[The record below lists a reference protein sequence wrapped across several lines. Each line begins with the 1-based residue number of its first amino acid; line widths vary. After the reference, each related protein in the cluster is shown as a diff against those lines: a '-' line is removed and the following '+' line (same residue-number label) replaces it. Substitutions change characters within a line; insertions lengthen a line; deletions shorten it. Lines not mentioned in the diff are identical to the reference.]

1 MTTSTRKYVL
11 YRIDPKTRTVKVD
24 RAYYGQ
30 VGRYRFA
37 LTKDAKKGYWIAV
50 DVWSGFP
57 IFYNRAYGT
66 LEEVAAKVEEN
77 LPRIREIYKMDVR
90 RRLNGSSLELP
101 IWNDLL
107 RSSIPEDGA
116 KLPERVRDYIF
127 GDPDFFNEEE

>member
-1 MTTSTRKYVL
+1 MTLSTRKYVL

-24 RAYYGQ
+24 RAYYGEL
-30 VGRYRFA
+30 GRYRFA
-37 LTKDAKKGYWIAV
+37 LAKDAKTGYWIAV

-57 IFYNRAYGT
+57 IFASAAGT
-66 LEEVAAKVEEN
+66 LEEMADKVEEN

-90 RRLNGSSLELP
+90 RRLNGSSLALP

-107 RSSIPEDGA
+107 RSSIPEEGA
-116 KLPERVRDYIF
+116 KLPNLVRDYIF

>member
-1 MTTSTRKYVL
+1 MTISTRKYVL

-37 LTKDAKKGYWIAV
+37 LAKDTHTRYWIAV
-50 DVWSGFP
+50 DVWSGFL
-57 IFYNRAYGT
+57 IFASASGT
-66 LEEVAAKVEEN
+66 LEEIAAKVEEN

-90 RRLNGSSLELP
+90 RRLNGSSLTLP

-116 KLPERVRDYIF
+116 KLPGQVRDYIF
-127 GDPDFFNEEE
+127 GNPDFFNEEE

>member
-1 MTTSTRKYVL
+1 MTISTRKYVL

-24 RAYYGQ
+24 RAYYGEL
-30 VGRYRFA
+30 GRYRFA
-37 LTKDAKKGYWIAV
+37 LAKDAHTGHWIAV

-57 IFYNRAYGT
+57 IFYSASGT
-66 LEEVAAKVEEN
+66 LKEIAAKVEEN

-90 RRLNGSSLELP
+90 RRLNDSRLALP
-101 IWNDLL
+101 IWNDLF
-107 RSSIPEDGA
+107 RSSIPEEGA

>member
-1 MTTSTRKYVL
+1 MTISTRKYAL

-30 VGRYRFA
+30 LGRYRFA
-37 LTKDAKKGYWIAV
+37 LAKDAHTGHWIAV

-57 IFYNRAYGT
+57 IFGSASCPR
-66 LEEVAAKVEEN
+66 EEVAAKVEEN

-90 RRLNGSSLELP
+90 RRLNGSSLALP

>member
-37 LTKDAKKGYWIAV
+37 LAKDAHTGHWIAV

-57 IFYNRAYGT
+57 IFGSASCPR
-66 LEEVAAKVEEN
+66 EEVAAKVEEN

-90 RRLNGSSLELP
+90 RRLNGSSLALP

-116 KLPERVRDYIF
+116 KMPEVVRDYIF

>member
-1 MTTSTRKYVL
+1 MTISTRKYVL
-11 YRIDPKTRTVKVD
+11 YLIDPKTRTVKVD

-37 LTKDAKKGYWIAV
+37 LVKDAKKGYWIAV

-57 IFYNRAYGT
+57 IFARASCPR
-66 LEEVAAKVEEN
+66 EEVVAKVEEN
-77 LPRIREIYKMDVR
+77 LPRIRDIYKMDVR
-90 RRLNGSSLELP
+90 RRLNGSSLALP

-107 RSSIPEDGA
+107 RSSITEDGA

-127 GDPDFFNEEE
+127 GDPDFFNEEG

>member
-1 MTTSTRKYVL
+1 MTISTRKYVL

-37 LTKDAKKGYWIAV
+37 LAKDAHSGHWIAV

-57 IFYNRAYGT
+57 IFASASGPR
-66 LEEVAAKVEEN
+66 EEIAAKVEEN
-77 LPRIREIYKMDVR
+77 FPRIREIYKIDVR
-90 RRLNGSSLELP
+90 RRLKGSSLALP

-116 KLPERVRDYIF
+116 KLPEVVRDYIF